1 LSRLDDR
8 VRDTTFDPM
17 TRPNKLSRYK
27 LEDIPTQ
34 SNMVP
39 RGGYSN
45 IFRMNTIVTRRDSQ
59 FRDSQF
65 RDAVTPNFRYEK

>member
-1 LSRLDDR
+1 
-8 VRDTTFDPM
+8 M
-17 TRPNKLSRYK
+17 

-45 IFRMNTIVTRRDSQ
+45 IFRMNTIITRRDSQ